1 MNVVSTWVLKNSDK
15 FPIVTIIF
23 HPVGVRSQY
32 LGIHIIPINYKFV
45 TINFHPVYARGQYLG
60 LYIIPIYFQLS
71 PLTFAPSMYVVNTW
85 VLT

>member
-45 TINFHPVYARGQYLG
+45 YTNFHTQYITTPNH
-60 LYIIPIYFQLS
+60 Y
-71 PLTFAPSMYVVNTW
+71 MYVASTCVFT
-85 VLT
+85 